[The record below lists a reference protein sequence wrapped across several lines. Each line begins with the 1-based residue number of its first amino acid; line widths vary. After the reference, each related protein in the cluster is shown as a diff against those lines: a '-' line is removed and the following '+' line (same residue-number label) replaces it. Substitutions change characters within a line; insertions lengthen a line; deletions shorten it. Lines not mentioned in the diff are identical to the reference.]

1 MSTTDDIGN
10 PLSDGLPPR
19 HLLAAALA
27 ETEGAFLSHGAAL
40 AWHGLAPAPPGFV
53 TATAAR
59 YARNRPVGGAALRF
73 VRCAA
78 GDRRGVSLQIV
89 PGGPGLLVSDPER
102 TVVDALRRPDLCGG
116 LAAVVGALWR
126 GRARLACD
134 LLADHAL
141 RLPVASTGRRLGFLL
156 ELLAIA
162 GPDTVAR
169 LLPGPTSTWTLLDPI
184 RTPSGPRLRRWGL
197 RLNVDPR
204 ELAVEA
210 GVEGAPGL
218 AGLGGLPALPALPGL
233 PALAGPGAGR
243 VSASPPPAIPVLFP
257 LPARTEAPPVQVGR
271 PRRLAG
277 LCRRHDLLRLV
288 VLEGAWAEI
297 AGATLR
303 DRQGRLPAFDPVRI
317 RAERAGYDAPADPVA
332 LPILVEM
339 HTERILGPAALLAVE
354 RELGQILGRPV
365 RLRTMR
371 ELLHRVARLAFHAGT
386 VIYHRH
392 DRGQ

>member
-1 MSTTDDIGN
+1 MSTTDDIGI

-19 HLLAAALA
+19 HLLAAALV

-40 AWHGLAPAPPGFV
+40 AWHGLALAPPGFV
-53 TATAAR
+53 TATSAR

-126 GRARLACD
+126 GRARLAPD

-141 RLPVASTGRRLGFLL
+141 RLPIASTGRRLGFLL

-162 GPDTVAR
+162 GPDTVGR

-204 ELAVEA
+204 ELAAEA
-210 GVEGAPGL
+210 GVEGADR
-218 AGLGGLPALPALPGL
+218 A
-233 PALAGPGAGR
+233 
-243 VSASPPPAIPVLFP
+243 SASPPPAIPVLFP
-257 LPARTEAPPVQVGR
+257 LPARAEARAVQVGR

-303 DRQGRLPAFDPVRI
+303 DRQGRLPAFDPARI
-317 RAERAGYDAPADPVA
+317 RAERAGYDAPADPAA

-354 RELGQILGRPV
+354 CELAQLLGRPV